1 MAFTFTTLKQTIQ
14 DYVES
19 NETSF
24 VNNLPTII
32 TQAEDRILKRCQL
45 PDFRKNVTASMT
57 ASNNYL
63 AMPTDFL
70 SPYSLAIDNSG
81 YEYLLFKDVNYVRE
95 AYPDSTVT
103 GVPKAYAIFSED
115 YFLIGPT
122 PNSSFAVELHYFHK
136 PESITTATS
145 GTSWL
150 GTNAETTLLYG
161 CLVEAYTYL
170 KGDADLMGLY
180 VQRYEDAIQRL
191 EELGEGYSTTDSY
204 RSGAVRKM
212 RT

>member
-1 MAFTFTTLKQTIQ
+1 M
-14 DYVES
+14 
-19 NETSF
+19 
-24 VNNLPTII
+24 
-32 TQAEDRILKRCQL
+32 
-45 PDFRKNVTASMT
+45 
-57 ASNNYL
+57 
-63 AMPTDFL
+63 
-70 SPYSLAIDNSG
+70 
-81 YEYLLFKDVNYVRE
+81 RE

-103 GVPKAYAIFSED
+103 GVPKAYAIFSDD

-136 PESITTATS
+136 PESITTTTS

>member
-1 MAFTFTTLKQTIQ
+1 MNYAELKTQIQSITENTFDDVSLAMFT
-14 DYVES
+14 E
-19 NETSF
+19 
-24 VNNLPTII
+24 
-32 TQAEDRILKRCQL
+32 QAEQKIYNSVQIANL
-45 PDFRKNVTASMT
+45 RKNVTGVLT
-57 ASNNYL
+57 ASNPYL
-63 AMPTDFL
+63 SCPTDFL
-70 SPYSLAIDNSG
+70 SSYSLAVYPASG
-81 YEYLLFKDVNYVRE
+81 TGDYAFLLNKDVNFMRE

-103 GVPKAYAIFSED
+103 GVPKAYAIFSDD

-136 PESITTATS
+136 PESITTTTS